1 MIKFKWVYNNDEINF
16 GPSSLDNLRNYLNNV
31 KKVIIATGKTSAKA
45 SGALDDTIKIL
56 KEFNIQYAIFDNVS
70 PNPLSSQADELAKI
84 IVSYS
89 ADIII
94 AIGGGSVIDTAKLGS
109 AVAAN
114 GGKTIDYLYNK
125 RKVEKIIPVYAVN
138 LTHGTGTEANRYAN
152 TTDTERGDKLGN
164 AICYPKASFDD
175 PKYTLSMPKEEV
187 LCTTFDAFY
196 HAYESTTTSGSSP
209 LVQMLSEEAAKQ
221 IKENLPLAVQN
232 LNDVNPRYYLLYA
245 SMIAGVSIDLNP
257 TNIIHALENIMSG
270 LVPSLPHGCGL
281 AIIGPLLAP
290 LIHKS
295 SPNEST
301 KILKTLN
308 PDIKPNSDPS
318 IVTKILTEFQ
328 SSVGFNKKL
337 SDYGFGHDMLRESI
351 RRAFSNPV
359 VADRLRNRLYGVN
372 IDEKVLINMLEN
384 SI

>member
-16 GPSSLDNLRNYLNNV
+16 GPSSLDELKNYLKDN
-31 KKVIIATGKTSAKA
+31 KKVIIVTGKMSAKL

-56 KEFNIQYAIFDNVS
+56 KDIGIPYSIFDKVS
-70 PNPLSSQADELAKI
+70 PNPLSSQADELAKMI
-84 IVSYS
+84 ASYGS
-89 ADIII
+89 DAII
-94 AIGGGSVIDTAKLGS
+94 AIGGGSIIDTAKLGS
-109 AVAAN
+109 AIAAN
-114 GGKTIDYLYNK
+114 GGKAVDYLYGK
-125 RKVEKIIPVYAVN
+125 RKVEKIIPMYAIN

-164 AICYPKASFDD
+164 AICYPKAAFDD

-196 HAYESTTTSGSSP
+196 HAYESSTTSNSPP
-209 LVQMLSEEAAKQ
+209 LVHMLSIEAVSQ
-221 IKENLPLAVQN
+221 IKENLPIAIQKL
-232 LNDVNPRYYLLYA
+232 DDINPRYYLLYA
-245 SMIAGVSIDLNP
+245 SMIAGVSIDLSP

-301 KILKTLN
+301 KILRILN
-308 PDIKPNSDPS
+308 PSIKPNSDDS
-318 IVTKILTEFQ
+318 LITKTLTDFHN
-328 SSVGFNKKL
+328 SMGFNKKL
-337 SDYGFGHDMLRESI
+337 SDYGFGHDMLRESV
-351 RRAFSNPV
+351 RRAFANPV
-359 VADRLRNRLYGVN
+359 VVDRLKNRLYGLN
-372 IDEKVLINMLEN
+372 IDEKILINLLEN